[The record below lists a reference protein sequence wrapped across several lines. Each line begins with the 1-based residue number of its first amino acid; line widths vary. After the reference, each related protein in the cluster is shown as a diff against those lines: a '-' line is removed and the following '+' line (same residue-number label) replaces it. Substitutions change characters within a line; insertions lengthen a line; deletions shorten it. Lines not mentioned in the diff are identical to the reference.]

1 MYYLIITGMRHNYLE
16 ECDKITFKILPHG
29 ASGVPTR
36 RPTSSDPEG
45 EKHNDRLPAAET
57 RPAPRDR

>member
-1 MYYLIITGMRHNYLE
+1 M
-16 ECDKITFKILPHG
+16 DKIIFRILPRG
-29 ASGVPTR
+29 ALGAPPR